1 MVDDEQATRGWGWGG
16 LSLVVGFIIYL
27 LIGLYFVGP
36 RWELPNWCE
45 GAQAQDDG
53 GVSRF

>member
-1 MVDDEQATRGWGWGG
+1 MRLGLGWPESRSG
-16 LSLVVGFIIYL
+16 LYNL